1 MTLCKLSAL
10 RFQYLEGDF
19 IAGSWMWVIIFN
31 RLIIVFRLH
40 NCSKGLVLGD
50 TFSCS
55 GPGALATPPPPSPS
69 TKENIKVFKPE
80 TIKGLSPSSKCY
92 YFNCSRASRIQ
103 KFFLAVNTFQ
113 CSMTHPLWNSFRR
126 PCCPKEALSEKIIL
140 LVR

>member
-31 RLIIVFRLH
+31 RLIIVFRFH

-55 GPGALATPPPPSPS
+55 GPGALATPSPPAQRKIERFLNQKLLKGCHQVQQNV
-69 TKENIKVFKPE
+69 TILTVLERLEFKNFSWPLILFSVPWPIHFE
-80 TIKGLSPSSKCY
+80 IHFVGPAARRKLC
-92 YFNCSRASRIQ
+92 Q
-103 KFFLAVNTFQ
+103 K
-113 CSMTHPLWNSFRR
+113 
-126 PCCPKEALSEKIIL
+126 K
-140 LVR
+140 